1 MYGLAVNA
9 GPGVELLGVPAG
21 GGGDQPER
29 TTDLAAVAAEE
40 IAARWPGSGAVRE
53 REVLHSDGDLLLAI
67 DRHDEAG
74 YLVEAPHHGRFLV
87 APDGAEVLCAPRE
100 DNPGGAQAVLLGQ
113 VLPLTAT
120 LRGCEI
126 LHAGAVALDGR
137 AALICAASGTGKSN
151 LIARLVL
158 AGASLV
164 ADDAVAV
171 AAPPG
176 APVAFP
182 GPSFVHLFERD
193 VELLPAGDRL
203 VPIEGF
209 RTGKVALQAVRAPE
223 HTEIAA
229 VYLLE
234 RGDRDHGLRITD
246 EPEAA
251 KSLLAATFVSVAR
264 TEERLRRH
272 LETCGEIAEHVPMR
286 RIELGGAN
294 REAVAEA
301 VWRELAAR

>member
-1 MYGLAVNA
+1 MYGLAVNV

-21 GGGDQPER
+21 GEGDPPER
-29 TTDLAAVAAEE
+29 TTDLAASSPEK
-40 IAARWPGSGAVRE
+40 IAARWSPSGAVRE
-53 REVLHSDGDLLLAI
+53 REVRHTDGDLLLAI
-67 DRHDEAG
+67 DRHDGAG
-74 YLVEAPHHGRFLV
+74 YLVDAPHHGRFLV

-113 VLPLTAT
+113 VLTLAAT
-120 LRGCEI
+120 LRGCEV
-126 LHAGAVALDGR
+126 LHAGAVAVGGR

-171 AAPPG
+171 AATG
-176 APVAFP
+176 GKPVAFP
-182 GPSFVHLFERD
+182 GPSFVHLFARD

-209 RTGKVALQAVRAPE
+209 RTGKVALGAVRAPE
-223 HTEIAA
+223 QTEIAA

-234 RGDRDHGLRITD
+234 RGEGEDGLRIAD
-246 EPEAA
+246 QPEAA

-264 TEERLRRH
+264 TEERLQRH
-272 LETCGEIAEHVPMR
+272 LETCAEIAEHVPMR
-286 RIELGGAN
+286 RIELGGAS

-301 VWRELAAR
+301 VWRELTTR